1 MSSVYPIVVSYE
13 NMHNFNPWH
22 APSLLVQMCFVVH
35 SHFVGNPMF
44 NWMIRKVR
52 KYRIFLIRVYSSSKF
67 NPLGSMDLYMQRD
80 THSKVLT
87 CFPDYCLLKQG
98 FTLIVHIKLPQLFK
112 VQGIY
117 NITFFFNLSTFLFL
131 SFSMWTPLFLFT
143 FCFFFLYTSI
153 SVPAALLSNLSTLF
167 NCSYVGFMTV
177 LILTWWLWLTALI
190 SRCQPL
196 SNTTHSSNRDGFA
209 LIHSHYNR
217 VPIVSNDSKDQG
229 DWN

>member
-1 MSSVYPIVVSYE
+1 
-13 NMHNFNPWH
+13 
-22 APSLLVQMCFVVH
+22 MCFVVH

-44 NWMIRKVR
+44 DWMIRKVR

-117 NITFFFNLSTFLFL
+117 NITFFSISLLSCSCHSLCGHHFSFLPFVFSFYTLAFLFL
-131 SFSMWTPLFLFT
+131 LPCSPVSPH
-143 FCFFFLYTSI
+143 CFIVL
-153 SVPAALLSNLSTLF
+153 TLA
-167 NCSYVGFMTV
+167 S
-177 LILTWWLWLTALI
+177 
-190 SRCQPL
+190 
-196 SNTTHSSNRDGFA
+196 
-209 LIHSHYNR
+209 
-217 VPIVSNDSKDQG
+217 
-229 DWN
+229 